1 MIFPERPI
9 TVNHIRNVCARFNEG
24 FDVTAERLLG
34 VDELR
39 SQRVDVLTEILSEI
53 TWAFWQSNQS
63 HPTAQLRAEVE
74 RGI

>member
-1 MIFPERPI
+1 MRFVPSSPYAPADPEDFR
-9 TVNHIRNVCARFNEG
+9 RFAD
-24 FDVTAERLLG
+24 DVTAERLLG

-63 HPTAQLRAEVE
+63 HPTAQPRAEVE